1 MAILNIIKSLI
12 LSLLLKFKNMFT
24 EIEQDNLAEVVAS
37 NDTVVVQYS
46 ATWCGNCRIMKPKFK
61 MLASQN
67 ESIPFLMVDA
77 EKFPESRKL
86 ATVDNLP
93 TFATFKNGKLVNQ
106 TQTNKLEVLTEL
118 VNEVI

>member
-1 MAILNIIKSLI
+1 MVKEL
-12 LSLLLKFKNMFT
+12 
-24 EIEQDNLAEVVAS
+24 EQDNLQQIISE

-61 MLASQN
+61 KLATEN
-67 ESIPFLMVDA
+67 ENIAFVIADA

-93 TFATFKNGKLVNQ
+93 TFAAFNGGKFVNQ
-106 TQTNKLEVLTEL
+106 VQTNKFEILKEL
-118 VNEVI
+118 VDEVANN

>member
-1 MAILNIIKSLI
+1 
-12 LSLLLKFKNMFT
+12 MFT

-61 MLASQN
+61 MLATQN

-118 VNEVI
+118 VNEVIKKRLKV